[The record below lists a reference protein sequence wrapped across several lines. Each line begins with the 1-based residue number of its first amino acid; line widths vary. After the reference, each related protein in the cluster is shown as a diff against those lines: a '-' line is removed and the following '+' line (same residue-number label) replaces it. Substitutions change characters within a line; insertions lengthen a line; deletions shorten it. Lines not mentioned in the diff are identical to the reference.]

1 MGAVAPY
8 AARNFAHLYAVSGRQ
23 RSIMV
28 GEDVIVATI
37 NEFDKRIVKGIVT
50 MMGTIIADTLD
61 TEEQIEEAKASLDR
75 INGWI
80 NSCDSKAGT
89 VLALT
94 GVLLTIIFTN
104 DGVAEMYNVL
114 QSIIPPA
121 NFCTVLYIGF
131 LGISVFTLCYGIAR
145 LITTLIARI
154 DANIYQ
160 QPEMITD
167 SVLFFGK
174 ISDRASYQI
183 FQNDI
188 LSIKKEDYLKDLLSQ
203 VYINSK
209 IANEKY
215 MNYNKGIKW
224 TIIGFVAFI
233 VMFLIG
239 IFLY

>member
-1 MGAVAPY
+1 MDRE
-8 AARNFAHLYAVSGRQ
+8 RN
-23 RSIMV
+23 
-28 GEDVIVATI
+28 ATM
-37 NEFDKRIVKGIVT
+37 T
-50 MMGTIIADTLD
+50 GTTIADTLD

-104 DGVAEMYNVL
+104 DGMAEMYNVL
-114 QSIIPPA
+114 QNIIPPA
-121 NFCTVLYIGF
+121 NFCTVLYIVF
-131 LGISVFTLCYGIAR
+131 LGSSMLMLCYGIGR
-145 LITTLIARI
+145 LILSLLARI
-154 DANIYQ
+154 NADIYQ
-160 QPEMITD
+160 QPELITD

-174 ISDRASYQI
+174 ISNRPSYQI
-183 FQNDI
+183 FQNDV

-209 IANEKY
+209 IANEKHV
-215 MNYNKGIKW
+215 NYNKGIKW
-224 TIIGFVAFI
+224 TIIGFIAFI

-239 IFLY
+239 IYLY

>member
-1 MGAVAPY
+1 M
-8 AARNFAHLYAVSGRQ
+8 
-23 RSIMV
+23 
-28 GEDVIVATI
+28 T
-37 NEFDKRIVKGIVT
+37 
-50 MMGTIIADTLD
+50 GTTIADTLD

-104 DGVAEMYNVL
+104 DGMAEMYNVL
-114 QSIIPPA
+114 QYIIPPA
-121 NFCTVLYIGF
+121 NFCTVLYIIF
-131 LGISVFTLCYGIAR
+131 LGSSVFMLCYGIVR
-145 LITTLIARI
+145 LILTLVARI
-154 DANIYQ
+154 NTNIYQ
-160 QPEMITD
+160 QPGLITD

-174 ISDRASYQI
+174 ICNRPSYQV

-188 LSIKKEDYLKDLLSQ
+188 LSIKKDDYLKDLLSQ

-215 MNYNKGIKW
+215 VNYNKGIKW
-224 TIIGFVAFI
+224 TIIGFIAFI
-233 VMFLIG
+233 V
-239 IFLY
+239 